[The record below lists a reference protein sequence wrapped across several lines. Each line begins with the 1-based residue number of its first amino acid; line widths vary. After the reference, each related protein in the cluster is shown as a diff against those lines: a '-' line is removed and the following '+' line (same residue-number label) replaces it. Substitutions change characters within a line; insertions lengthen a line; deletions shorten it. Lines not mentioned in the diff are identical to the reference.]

1 MESCVIIRDMALVW
15 QSTGHFKTE
24 EKDCSW
30 DCGLCLQLNRLWY
43 YFLARSPTP
52 TWRNLACIYVKTEY
66 RVFLSFA
73 MNIIER
79 LTLLRLASCL
89 SIHARCHNMF
99 LYLYFILF
107 SKPIWWPLDMNSLLQ
122 VENHCLSLP
131 VFGEVPQGS
140 TLGLFVFIDVLVVG
154 NVIQRHINEFNFY
167 WRLAVRPEKI
177 LCDRPVLRYLVSSD
191 IKWCS
196 FENFLQYSK
205 FNLGILF
212 ELLVLFLDELVFY

>member
-107 SKPIWWPLDMNSLLQ
+107 SKPIWWPLDMNSLLPGW
-122 VENHCLSLP
+122 EPLP
-131 VFGEVPQGS
+131 EFTSFWWGTPGVY
-140 TLGLFVFIDVLVVG
+140 LGFVC
-154 NVIQRHINEFNFY
+154 FY
-167 WRLAVRPEKI
+167 WCARCGE
-177 LCDRPVLRYLVSSD
+177 C
-191 IKWCS
+191 
-196 FENFLQYSK
+196 NSK
-205 FNLGILF
+205 THQW
-212 ELLVLFLDELVFY
+212 V